1 LNASSIIR
9 FTILFFIINGC
20 SSVTNLKGVSSRMEK
35 PELVTE
41 ATIQPEAPLVF
52 DEKDYKSRKTSK
64 KKPFFTFAPILFP
77 AGFNNELIAI
87 FHQENRLFW
96 QNTESKE
103 VKLPIDA
110 WKSQENLRKEFKE
123 QDIDS
128 FINTELAFDG
138 EILKVKQTFIDPVNQ
153 KEYGSID
160 YDIAVIFPGQPDS
173 KAKLELYKSENNFKV
188 LEEIKVPILKF
199 IKRPDRNLQIA
210 LLRSTVS
217 AHLNVSSSSSDTI
230 FYFDG
235 KEVGKIPI
243 RRMMVPDG
251 PQQITYKKTGLPPV
265 SKKILTRAGEEV
277 NLIQEWEDDL
287 SVGSLKIFSF
297 PKGLKVSMNKE
308 VKGETPFFLYG
319 INPGKYRMEFS
330 KLHETKK
337 TNILLR
343 EFDVEV
349 EPKNTASLFFP
360 MELYDSFSSS
370 ASDLWQPVFGG
381 VNVNYTGNLS
391 FENRSGLVIE
401 KPKGIASQPILPDS
415 MEISSA
421 FFLPSEMGSGNVS
434 FSLITKNSIFTLEAE
449 KEKVF
454 LYKFPSNGN
463 SLAAYTYDPQIKDLY
478 RAFKFVTDIDKG
490 TIQIFLNETK
500 IYEDTIDFLETWKI
514 AILLRG
520 NASPKVNALRYLWI
534 QSPKYIQAI
543 K

>member
-1 LNASSIIR
+1 
-9 FTILFFIINGC
+9 
-20 SSVTNLKGVSSRMEK
+20 MEK

-41 ATIQPEAPLVF
+41 AAILPEAPLVF
-52 DEKDYKSRKTSK
+52 DEKDYKSRKVSK
-64 KKPFFTFAPILFP
+64 KKPFFTFAPVLFP

-199 IKRPDRNLQIA
+199 VKRPDRNLQIA

-235 KEVGKIPI
+235 KEIGKIPI

-251 PQQITYKKTGLPPV
+251 PHQITFKKTGLPPV

-349 EPKNTASLFFP
+349 EPKNTTSLFFP

-434 FSLITKNSIFTLEAE
+434 FSLMTKNSIFTLEAE

-478 RAFKFVTDIDKG
+478 RAFKFVTDVDRG
-490 TIQIFLNETK
+490 TIQIYLNETK
-500 IYEDTIDFLETWKI
+500 IYEDAIDFIDTWKI

>member
-251 PQQITYKKTGLPPV
+251 PHQITYKKTGLPPI

>member
-1 LNASSIIR
+1 MNASSIIR

-251 PQQITYKKTGLPPV
+251 PHQITYKKTGLPPI

-463 SLAAYTYDPQIKDLY
+463 SLAAYSYDPQIKDLY

-490 TIQIFLNETK
+490 TIQIYLNETK

>member
-1 LNASSIIR
+1 
-9 FTILFFIINGC
+9 
-20 SSVTNLKGVSSRMEK
+20 
-35 PELVTE
+35 
-41 ATIQPEAPLVF
+41 
-52 DEKDYKSRKTSK
+52 
-64 KKPFFTFAPILFP
+64 
-77 AGFNNELIAI
+77 
-87 FHQENRLFW
+87 
-96 QNTESKE
+96 
-103 VKLPIDA
+103 
-110 WKSQENLRKEFKE
+110 
-123 QDIDS
+123 
-128 FINTELAFDG
+128 
-138 EILKVKQTFIDPVNQ
+138 
-153 KEYGSID
+153 
-160 YDIAVIFPGQPDS
+160 
-173 KAKLELYKSENNFKV
+173 
-188 LEEIKVPILKF
+188 
-199 IKRPDRNLQIA
+199 
-210 LLRSTVS
+210 
-217 AHLNVSSSSSDTI
+217 
-230 FYFDG
+230 
-235 KEVGKIPI
+235 
-243 RRMMVPDG
+243 
-251 PQQITYKKTGLPPV
+251 
-265 SKKILTRAGEEV
+265 
-277 NLIQEWEDDL
+277 
-287 SVGSLKIFSF
+287 
-297 PKGLKVSMNKE
+297 MNKE

-370 ASDLWQPVFGG
+370 ASNLWQPVFGG

-500 IYEDTIDFLETWKI
+500 IYEDTIDFLETWKMRLGTTHVRKPNG
-514 AILLRG
+514 AISLSLFVSDWRRR
-520 NASPKVNALRYLWI
+520 SL
-534 QSPKYIQAI
+534 
-543 K
+543 